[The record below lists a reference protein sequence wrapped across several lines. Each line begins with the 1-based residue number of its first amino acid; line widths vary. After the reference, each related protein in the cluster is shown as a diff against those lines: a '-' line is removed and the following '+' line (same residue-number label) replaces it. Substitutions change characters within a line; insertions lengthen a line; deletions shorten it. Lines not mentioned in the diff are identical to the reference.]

1 MGYSD
6 CPKFYTYYMH
16 YLPWLN
22 RDNKVLLL
30 KKRKNKT
37 DVLMHVQSNTR
48 ANDRVLIMPFTSCI
62 SE

>member
-6 CPKFYTYYMH
+6 SPKFYTYYMH

-22 RDNKVLLL
+22 RDNKVLLF
-30 KKRKNKT
+30 KKKKA
-37 DVLMHVQSNTR
+37 DVLLHVQYNTR
-48 ANDRVLIMPFTSCI
+48 TNDKVLIMPFTSCI